1 MDDLIFKHEAELLSQ
16 HSLSLSGSIAGDS
29 SVPFVQYLVTE
40 QVRGGEI
47 DVRGTGYKIVNSGG
61 NDELRIQKPMGTP
74 EDRKARDLSS
84 PALYILPYISL
95 PLPSVLLF
103 PLPAVE
109 TTSRLTSLYRH
120 YRVLFGNLTLA

>member
-1 MDDLIFKHEAELLSQ
+1 MDDMIFKHEAELLSQ

-47 DVRGTGYKIVNSGG
+47 DVRGMGYKIVNSGG
-61 NDELRIQKPMGTP
+61 NDQLKIQKPMGTP

-84 PALYILPYISL
+84 PALYILQYISFSPF
-95 PLPSVLLF
+95 PLSFYFLCQLFRQLLVLL
-103 PLPAVE
+103 LYTD
-109 TTSRLTSLYRH
+109 TTVFFLEISL
-120 YRVLFGNLTLA
+120 